1 MTTVLKRN
9 YYFRTLK
16 KTKSITVTIEELI
29 KDKTVKSKEKV
40 DIISK
45 WVIDTSLPADELISF
60 AEKSKDPVK
69 ATCIEAI
76 EYATKQNPNLADETV
91 FAFVTQTLTEKAPR
105 IKWESAKVIGNT
117 AHLFTENLNQ
127 AIGNLLGNTE
137 HEGTVVRWSAA
148 FALGEILKLKT
159 IHNST
164 LLPALENISEKEEKN
179 SIKKI
184 YLDAIKK
191 TKK

>member
-1 MTTVLKRN
+1 MLEKQKLITMTL
-9 YYFRTLK
+9 
-16 KTKSITVTIEELI
+16 EELF
-29 KDKTVKSKEKV
+29 KDKTTKAKEKTETV
-40 DIISK
+40 SK
-45 WVIDTSLPADELISF
+45 WIIDTSLPTDELIAF
-60 AEKSKDPVK
+60 AEKAKDPIK
-69 ATCIEAI
+69 GTCIEAI
-76 EYATKQNPNLADETV
+76 EYATKQNLNLADEPV
-91 FAFVTQTLTEKAPR
+91 FAFVTNTLTEKAPR

-117 AHLFTENLNQ
+117 AHLFTENLDR
-127 AIGNLLGNTE
+127 AITNLLANTD

-159 IHNST
+159 PHNTT
-164 LLPALENISEKEEKN
+164 LLPTLENLSEKEEKN

>member
-1 MTTVLKRN
+1 M
-9 YYFRTLK
+9 
-16 KTKSITVTIEELI
+16 TIEELF
-29 KDKTVKSKEKV
+29 KDKATKAKEKTET
-40 DIISK
+40 ISQ
-45 WVIDTSLPADELISF
+45 WILDTSLPIDELIAF

-69 ATCIEAI
+69 GTCIEAM

-91 FAFVTQTLTEKAPR
+91 FTFVTQTLTEKAPR

-117 AHLFTENLNQ
+117 AQLFPDKLEDAITNL
-127 AIGNLLGNTE
+127 IINTE

-159 IHNST
+159 KYNTT

-184 YLDAIKK
+184 YLDAIRK